1 MYNSD
6 MRLAHTPYH
15 SLTINERN
23 TLNARRNL
31 LDHIG
36 KRFREKA
43 LEKIHIIKTG
53 LTYQSK
59 WDILKKNNICN
70 IFNLYLKASTFKA
83 WGPAVRRKYN
93 EDGLSDS
100 ESKYLQKY
108 K

>member
-1 MYNSD
+1 MKKNFYLYFIIKYIIYFDILAPIAFGGRRLVGTVVDYAHYMYNSD

-59 WDILKKNNICN
+59 
-70 IFNLYLKASTFKA
+70 
-83 WGPAVRRKYN
+83 
-93 EDGLSDS
+93 
-100 ESKYLQKY
+100 
-108 K
+108 